1 MKEKTSIRLFIE
13 NYNSLGYDILI
24 VSWYHSR
31 YGHYADK
38 HIYYT
43 FCPTGCIKKTTTHM
57 HDLWSDLEMCKQAVN
72 EYATNT
78 LMLLT
83 NKQYKDW
90 VSTPNRKNQWGYSR
104 NDLEEITKK
113 YLKSDPIRRFGY
125 EEQMTDANFH
135 SFCDVLMTGDEKQIR
150 DYLEGYVPYW
160 KTYECTIKRPD
171 KPIENTLKD
180 TIKEEIEALMRDKYD
195 INLSIEFA

>member
-90 VSTPNRKNQWGYSR
+90 VSTPNRKNQWAYSR

-113 YLKSDPIRRFGY
+113 YLKADPIRRFGY

-150 DYLEGYVPYW
+150 DYLEGHVPYW